1 MTATITGIRLQ
12 DEIGDDFLV
21 INVPWECLAT
31 RKAVGDTIMTF
42 RDFEFPYVF
51 ASCPPDGRWI
61 YAGPGKLT
69 AICDSKLG
77 QDPKWQEIPVS
88 PSRTESERRNFSV

>member
-1 MTATITGIRLQ
+1 MNTTITGIRLQ

-69 AICDSKLG
+69 AICESKLG

-88 PSRTESERRNFSV
+88 PSRAESEHRNFSA

>member
-1 MTATITGIRLQ
+1 MTTTITGIRLQ

-21 INVPWECLAT
+21 ISVPWECLAT
-31 RKAVGDTIMTF
+31 PKAAAETIMAF
-42 RDFEFPYVF
+42 SDFDFPYIL

-69 AICDSKLG
+69 VISETRLG
-77 QDPKWQEIPVS
+77 QNPKWQEIPVS
-88 PSRTESERRNFSV
+88 PPIESERKSLTA